1 MPGIRRNDVGISPG
15 SVERGSGIILREPG
29 GIVLPDIAK
38 NKPHRG
44 RVIAVGPGKLLGNG
58 LRAPMSVKV
67 GDDIIYALYEGIDVS
82 VGKDKFLAFH
92 ESEIMAVI
100 VD

>member
-1 MPGIRRNDVGISPG
+1 MKPLDDRVFVLPD
-15 SVERGSGIILREPG
+15 EAEDKTPG

-44 RVIAVGPGKLLGNG
+44 RVIAVGPGKMFGNG
-58 LRAPMSVKV
+58 QRAQMSVRI
-67 GDDIIYALYEGIDVS
+67 GDNIIYALYEGIDVS